1 LNLVQISKP
10 QRKEYFAKVSMKN
23 GKTMLSQTS
32 NKDLRETENDD
43 DDNVNEDWLD
53 YLEVKIGLK
62 VLGDEGKDEGSAD

>member
-1 LNLVQISKP
+1 
-10 QRKEYFAKVSMKN
+10 
-23 GKTMLSQTS
+23 MLSQTS

-43 DDNVNEDWLD
+43 DGNVNEDWLD